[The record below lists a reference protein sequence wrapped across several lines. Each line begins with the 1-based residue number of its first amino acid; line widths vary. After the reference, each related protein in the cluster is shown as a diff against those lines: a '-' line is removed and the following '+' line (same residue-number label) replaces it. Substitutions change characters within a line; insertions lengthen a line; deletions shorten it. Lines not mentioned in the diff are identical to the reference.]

1 MSWRAAILSEAK
13 GREVEGGGEAI
24 SYTVRETASPGSA
37 QALRQAQH
45 RRFGGL
51 SAAEARFAVTHLEG
65 FFGQALKS
73 ALRDPGRAPWIAEG
87 ANAMSADLQHWL
99 EQSAARHKHLCPR
112 QVLGVRVAL
121 AGAAAL
127 GLEVPRRDK
136 RLLVILET
144 DGCFADGVE
153 VVTGCTVGHRTL
165 RVEDLGKIAA
175 TFLDVKTGRAVRVAP
190 QVDVRQRAMAY
201 PPPGERRRYFIML
214 HAYQVMPEDELL
226 TVQPVAL
233 RQPIEA
239 IISRPGV
246 RVQCAR
252 CGEEIINEREVR
264 RYGEVLCKTC
274 AGEGYYLPLAQE
286 VPQRGTVATSR
297 MASAGGEG

>member
-1 MSWRAAILSEAK
+1 MT
-13 GREVEGGGEAI
+13 VE
-24 SYTVRETASPGSA
+24 
-37 QALRQAQH
+37 
-45 RRFGGL
+45 
-51 SAAEARFAVTHLEG
+51 
-65 FFGQALKS
+65 
-73 ALRDPGRAPWIAEG
+73 
-87 ANAMSADLQHWL
+87 LQHWL
-99 EQSAARHKHLCPR
+99 KQSAARHRHLCPR

-121 AGAAAL
+121 AGVAAL

-175 TFLDVKTGRAVRVAP
+175 TFVDVKTERAVRVAP
-190 QVDVRQRAMAY
+190 RVDVRQRAMAY
-201 PPPGERRRYFIML
+201 PPPGERRRFFIML
-214 HAYQVMPEDELL
+214 HAYQVMPDDELL
-226 TVQPVAL
+226 TVQPVVL
-233 RQPIEA
+233 KQPVAA
-239 IISRPGV
+239 IVSRPGV
-246 RVQCAR
+246 RTQCNR

-286 VPQRGTVATSR
+286 VSQRTTVATPRVVSTV
-297 MASAGGEG
+297 GEKVR